1 MNEFLPKKIYLNK
14 NLRGHFFRA
23 GVLIFIRRKLKMI
36 TKEEIKKK
44 LKEDPNFTL
53 EDDATDEDWDLYFE
67 VKDEMGEEDLPD
79 EEDSW
84 EDDEQ
89 VI

>member
-1 MNEFLPKKIYLNK
+1 
-14 NLRGHFFRA
+14 
-23 GVLIFIRRKLKMI
+23 MI

-79 EEDSW
+79 AEDSW
-84 EDDEQ
+84 EDDEE
-89 VI
+89 VN

>member
-1 MNEFLPKKIYLNK
+1 
-14 NLRGHFFRA
+14 
-23 GVLIFIRRKLKMI
+23 MI

-67 VKDEMGEEDLPD
+67 VKDEMVEEDLPD

-84 EDDEQ
+84 EDDEE

>member
-1 MNEFLPKKIYLNK
+1 
-14 NLRGHFFRA
+14 
-23 GVLIFIRRKLKMI
+23 MI

-67 VKDEMGEEDLPD
+67 VKDEMGEEGLPD

-84 EDDEQ
+84 EDDEE

>member
-1 MNEFLPKKIYLNK
+1 
-14 NLRGHFFRA
+14 
-23 GVLIFIRRKLKMI
+23 MI

-84 EDDEQ
+84 EDDDEE
-89 VI
+89 II

>member
-1 MNEFLPKKIYLNK
+1 
-14 NLRGHFFRA
+14 
-23 GVLIFIRRKLKMI
+23 MI

-84 EDDEQ
+84 EDDEE

>member
-1 MNEFLPKKIYLNK
+1 
-14 NLRGHFFRA
+14 
-23 GVLIFIRRKLKMI
+23 MI

-67 VKDEMGEEDLPD
+67 VKDEMVEEDFPD

-84 EDDEQ
+84 EDDEE

>member
-1 MNEFLPKKIYLNK
+1 
-14 NLRGHFFRA
+14 
-23 GVLIFIRRKLKMI
+23 MI

-53 EDDATDEDWDLYFE
+53 EDNASDEEWDLYFE
-67 VKDEMGEEDLPD
+67 VKDEMSEENGTDSD
-79 EEDSW
+79 GEDSW
-84 EDDEQ
+84 EDDSEE